1 MNRGQWKDAFEAIAV
16 VVLIGSLIFLALE
29 IRTNTESNHIAIFA
43 NYGSNW
49 IDLNGQIAGN
59 RELATLI
66 EKAYSGEELDNVES
80 RQFEGWVFQRVSQS
94 NQMLRFYDAGL
105 ITEYEAGRAFRAVRV
120 EAQNPRFRAE
130 IETIDNIR
138 LKGLIL
144 DEDGLEKYIN
154 ASELGR
160 R

>member
-49 IDLNGQIAGN
+49 IDLNGQIAGK
-59 RELATLI
+59 RELAALI

>member
-1 MNRGQWKDAFEAIAV
+1 MTREQWKDIFEVIALV
-16 VVLIGSLIFLALE
+16 ALVGSLLFLALE
-29 IRTNTESNHIAIFA
+29 IRTNTESNHISIFA

-49 IDLNGQIAGN
+49 IDMNGQIAES
-59 RELATLI
+59 RELAGLI
-66 EKAYSGEELDNVES
+66 EKAYSSEKLDNVEA
-80 RQFEGWVFQRVSQS
+80 RQFRGWVFQRVSQS

-105 ITEYEAGRAFRAVRV
+105 ISEYEASRAFRAVR
-120 EAQNPRFRAE
+120 AQAQHLRFREE

-144 DEDGLEKYIN
+144 DEDGLEKYLN
-154 ASELGR
+154 ASHLGR